1 MFTELPSTSPAPAAV
16 APRTLEIAR
25 FTTRRDDE
33 PAFLAS
39 HAAAI
44 AAVRAAFPALLS
56 VTTVRFATDDRR
68 TTWAD
73 VAVWSSPEE
82 AARAAAT
89 CMAIP
94 EFAACARYME
104 SDLGVDHGEIVARH

>member
-1 MFTELPSTSPAPAAV
+1 MFTDFPSTTPTESAT

-56 VTTVRFATDDRR
+56 VTTVRFATDDGR

-82 AARAAAT
+82 AERAAAT
-89 CMAIP
+89 CMSIP
-94 EFAACARYME
+94 EFAACAHFME